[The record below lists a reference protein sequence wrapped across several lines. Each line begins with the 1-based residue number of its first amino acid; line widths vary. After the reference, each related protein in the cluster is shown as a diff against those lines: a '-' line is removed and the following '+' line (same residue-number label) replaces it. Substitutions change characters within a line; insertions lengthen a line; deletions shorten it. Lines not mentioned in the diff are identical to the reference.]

1 MDENE
6 DGFFNELDLINSLE
20 SIFRELDDFGQ
31 SVFLDCREDL
41 VVGDSDLHLNFV
53 GVGGL
58 GGGFF
63 VVGQRQRFGYFW
75 LLVEFAFLD
84 VLQNVHVNLVFND
97 FYLYYKF

>member
-1 MDENE
+1 
-6 DGFFNELDLINSLE
+6 
-20 SIFRELDDFGQ
+20 
-31 SVFLDCREDL
+31 
-41 VVGDSDLHLNFV
+41 V

-63 VVGQRQRFGYFW
+63 VVGQRGRFGYFG
-75 LLVEFAFLD
+75 LLVELAFLD